1 MKQAKGTPK
10 NASSGAAERSTQDLR
25 AAVSGPLA
33 RRLSPKYLE
42 QHCILPLEIQDGTLV
57 VAAGAPLDA
66 TTLDELA
73 WTFESRV
80 RVVEASSA
88 EIHAAIMSA
97 AGDGLANQ
105 AADLRGADVEVVAEE
120 EEAFD
125 DVRVLADQAPVIK
138 LVNVMILEAL
148 KARASD
154 LHLESTAEGLRVRH
168 RIDGVL
174 HDVSRPPRAYQA
186 AVISRIKIMA
196 NLNIAERRLPQDG
209 RIRLRLS
216 EREVDLRVSTV
227 PSMHGESVVL
237 RILDR
242 GTHVRSLTELGMPAH
257 VFDGW
262 SHLIRQPHGI
272 ILVTGPTGSGK
283 TTTLYAGLASINE
296 PGVKIITVEDPVEY
310 QLEGITQ
317 IPINRK
323 AGLSFANALR
333 SILRHDPDVLMVG
346 EMRDPETAEI
356 AIQSALTGHV
366 VFSTL
371 HTNDAPGGLARLM
384 DMGVEPYLVSATLEG
399 ILAQRLVRVVCP
411 ECSEP
416 YTPTDDE
423 LEQIRVAEAVGG
435 ADSKSASEAA
445 KQARAKRYRKLVRG
459 QGCEVCAGTGYRGR
473 TGIYELLP
481 ISDAIREAIA
491 RGASVGEVRAV
502 AVNQG
507 MRPLRTDG
515 IAKVAQGVTTLEEV
529 LRVTRDEAAA

>member
-1 MKQAKGTPK
+1 
-10 NASSGAAERSTQDLR
+10 
-25 AAVSGPLA
+25 
-33 RRLSPKYLE
+33 
-42 QHCILPLEIQDGTLV
+42 
-57 VAAGAPLDA
+57 VAAGAPLDP
-66 TTLDELA
+66 TVVDELRL
-73 WTFESRV
+73 TFDRPV
-80 RVVEASSA
+80 TLVTVPSA
-88 EIHAAIMSA
+88 EIEAAILSA
-97 AGDGLANQ
+97 QSDTAPEAMDLEAVDVTAPDGERPALD
-105 AADLRGADVEVVAEE
+105 DLRA
-120 EEAFD
+120 
-125 DVRVLADQAPVIK
+125 LASQAPVIK
-138 LVNVMILEAL
+138 LVNLMLLEAL
-148 KARASD
+148 EHRASD
-154 LHLESTAEGLRVRH
+154 VHVESTAEGLRVRQ

-174 HDVSRPPRAYQA
+174 HDAAVHPRQYQA

-196 NLNIAERRLPQDG
+196 NLNIAERRVPQDG
-209 RIRLRLS
+209 RVRIRLS
-216 EREVDLRVSTV
+216 NRELDVRVSTLPTV
-227 PSMHGESVVL
+227 HGESVVL

-242 GTHVRSLTELGMPAH
+242 ATAVRDLDGLGMDERTERR
-257 VFDGW
+257 FDQ
-262 SHLIRQPHGI
+262 LIRRPNGI
-272 ILVTGPTGSGK
+272 VLVTGPTGSGK
-283 TTTLYAGLASINE
+283 TTTLYGALRRINT

>member
-1 MKQAKGTPK
+1 MTPGK
-10 NASSGAAERSTQDLR
+10 KRSKDAASDTERSTQDLR
-25 AAVSGPLA
+25 AAASGPLA

-42 QHCILPLEIQDGTLV
+42 QHSILPLEIRDGTLI
-57 VAAGAPLDA
+57 VAAGGPLDP
-66 TTLDELA
+66 TTLDELG

-80 RVVEASSA
+80 EVVEAPSA

-97 AGDGLANQ
+97 AGDGLASQ

-125 DVRVLADQAPVIK
+125 DVRALAHQAPVIK

-242 GTHVRSLTELGMPAH
+242 GTHVRNLSELGMPAH
-257 VFDGW
+257 VLEGW
-262 SHLIRQPHGI
+262 SRLIRLPHGI

-283 TTTLYAGLASINE
+283 TTTLYAALSSINE
-296 PGVKIITVEDPVEY
+296 PGFKIITVEDPVEY

-323 AGLSFANALR
+323 AGLTFANALR

-399 ILAQRLVRVVCP
+399 ILAQRLVRLVCA
-411 ECSEP
+411 ECAEP
-416 YTPTDDE
+416 YAPTDDE
-423 LEQIRVAEAVGG
+423 LEQIRVTEAAGG
-435 ADSKSASEAA
+435 KDSQASSESASR
-445 KQARAKRYRKLVRG
+445 ARVTRYRKLVRG
-459 QGCEVCAGTGYRGR
+459 RGCEACAGTGYRGR

-481 ISDAIREAIA
+481 ISDAIRELIA
-491 RGASVGEVRAV
+491 RGASIGEVRRV
-502 AVNQG
+502 AINQG
-507 MRPLRTDG
+507 MRSLRADG
-515 IAKVAQGVTTLEEV
+515 FGKVAQGVTTLEEV
-529 LRVTRDEAAA
+529 LRVTRDEAVA